1 MELKVMDRV
10 LLRQLLPIQGNIIT
24 LKIVKDALD
33 TLDFTKEEIESLNFV
48 QEGQNLKWDST
59 KDQPKEIVLSSL
71 AIDMI
76 KKELRTLEEQQKL
89 KLEQM
94 NIYDLLMNVRLSD
107 KKGVK

>member
-94 NIYDLLMNVRLSD
+94 NIYDLLMNVR
-107 KKGVK
+107 

>member
-33 TLDFTKEEIESLNFV
+33 TLDFTKDEIESLNFV

-94 NIYDLLMNVRLSD
+94 NIYDLLMNVR
-107 KKGVK
+107 